1 MNILKTIT
9 SVFGAKSPEIAA
21 TDNSTAQLSVTS
33 EVKTETNSSDAKE
46 EGTIH
51 KMSIYNLIIIDESG
65 SMGHL
70 TQSTIS
76 GVNEVLNTIRTA
88 QKDFSETQEH
98 FITIVTFDSPGP
110 NNQMVRYIS
119 ENTPITQ
126 ITDFREYCPNGCT
139 PLYDA
144 MGQSMSR
151 LYKLVKGNVYAS
163 VAVTVVTDGYENA
176 SKEWN
181 GRALKDFIAAR
192 KAEGWSFSYMGSA
205 HDVKDVTEL
214 LSIDNFVEFSHD
226 IKGSVNSWARESSAR
241 RNYYSKLNFMYDEQ
255 LEDFEIAEKK
265 KEYASSY
272 YNDRVT
278 PYPIQSLS
286 ENHIFVFG
294 SNPEGFHN
302 GGAAYVARKNFGAI
316 QGQGEGLQGQSYAIP
331 TTEGWD
337 LLTEC
342 VNRFIDFA
350 REHPELHF
358 FVTRIG
364 CGIAG
369 YSEGQIAPLFKPCV
383 YMENVSLPDSFW
395 KQLGITMINKQL

>member
-1 MNILKTIT
+1 
-9 SVFGAKSPEIAA
+9 
-21 TDNSTAQLSVTS
+21 
-33 EVKTETNSSDAKE
+33 
-46 EGTIH
+46 
-51 KMSIYNLIIIDESG
+51 
-65 SMGHL
+65 
-70 TQSTIS
+70 
-76 GVNEVLNTIRTA
+76 
-88 QKDFSETQEH
+88 
-98 FITIVTFDSPGP
+98 
-110 NNQMVRYIS
+110 
-119 ENTPITQ
+119 
-126 ITDFREYCPNGCT
+126 
-139 PLYDA
+139 
-144 MGQSMSR
+144 
-151 LYKLVKGNVYAS
+151 
-163 VAVTVVTDGYENA
+163 
-176 SKEWN
+176 
-181 GRALKDFIAAR
+181 
-192 KAEGWSFSYMGSA
+192 
-205 HDVKDVTEL
+205 
-214 LSIDNFVEFSHD
+214 
-226 IKGSVNSWARESSAR
+226 
-241 RNYYSKLNFMYDEQ
+241 MYDEQ

-302 GGAAYVARKNFGAI
+302 GGAAYVARKIFGAI

-369 YSEGQIAPLFKPCV
+369 YTEGQIAPLFKPCV